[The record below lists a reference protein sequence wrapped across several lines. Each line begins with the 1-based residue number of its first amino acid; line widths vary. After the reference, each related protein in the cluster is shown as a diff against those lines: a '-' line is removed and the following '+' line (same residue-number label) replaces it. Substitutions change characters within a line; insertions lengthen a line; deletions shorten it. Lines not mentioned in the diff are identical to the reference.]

1 MGRHSDGMGGHC
13 GVVAYDGGS
22 DPLHRSA
29 SGSYPSSP
37 PSTMESCSRQSF
49 AEHIQPVHKLT
60 ESDIIVIGSEDILW
74 QWNSSAPNAITAS
87 FIHCKRMENSRSFK
101 PA

>member
-1 MGRHSDGMGGHC
+1 MVWGGHC

-37 PSTMESCSRQSF
+37 AWGMESCSRQSF
-49 AEHIQPVHKLT
+49 AVHNVAACTHRGRNLFIEINGVVFFTANK
-60 ESDIIVIGSEDILW
+60 ILRK
-74 QWNSSAPNAITAS
+74 
-87 FIHCKRMENSRSFK
+87 IHNLVSVTG
-101 PA
+101 

>member
-37 PSTMESCSRQSF
+37 AWGMESCSRSSF
-49 AEHIQPVHKLT
+49 AVHNVAACTHRGRNLFIEINGVVFFTANK
-60 ESDIIVIGSEDILW
+60 ILRK
-74 QWNSSAPNAITAS
+74 
-87 FIHCKRMENSRSFK
+87 IHNLVSVTG
-101 PA
+101 

>member
-37 PSTMESCSRQSF
+37 AWGMESCSRQSF
-49 AEHIQPVHKLT
+49 AVHNVAACTHRGRNLFI
-60 ESDIIVIGSEDILW
+60 EINGMFLAVQNSSISDIVCPLVGPSV
-74 QWNSSAPNAITAS
+74 
-87 FIHCKRMENSRSFK
+87 
-101 PA
+101 

>member
-37 PSTMESCSRQSF
+37 AWGMESCSRQSF
-49 AEHIQPVHKLT
+49 AVHNVAACTQGGRNLFIEINGVVFFTANK
-60 ESDIIVIGSEDILW
+60 ILRK
-74 QWNSSAPNAITAS
+74 
-87 FIHCKRMENSRSFK
+87 IHNLVSVTG
-101 PA
+101 